1 MWSPDINVYNIL
13 KEIQTLL
20 GSPDVVNETTI
31 TNPEAAKLFQEN
43 FEEYKK
49 RVLKCV
55 EESLREDKTSDIQ
68 QYQTEDDGTWQV
80 LAQLELSRRRNILT
94 NSWILHY
101 IEREVGS
108 EFSCWTSFSSA
119 VFWDDELRRRR
130 AHRLVVGLTSITQ
143 NS

>member
-1 MWSPDINVYNIL
+1 MKFLAQAEKLCIRTPLIKLCRPELVKVKHGEVILGNDMWSPDINVYNIL

-68 QYQTEDDGTWQV
+68 QYQTEDEGTWQV

-94 NSWILHY
+94 NS
-101 IEREVGS
+101 
-108 EFSCWTSFSSA
+108 
-119 VFWDDELRRRR
+119 
-130 AHRLVVGLTSITQ
+130 
-143 NS
+143 